1 MTAFDRFDRVFED
14 VLADLAQPS
23 YPDYID
29 DVLTRATTGS
39 QRPAWTFPERWL
51 PMSTL
56 ARPASLAPGLPWR
69 NVGLLA
75 MLALLAAALLAVAI
89 GTQRRLAPPYG
100 PAANGQILY
109 MVDGDIYSRAGID
122 SPPRLVVGGDELDVY
137 PLFAR
142 DGSKFA
148 FVRIDREETETE
160 PEISRVFVADSD
172 GSNARAVFGPTTL
185 IDVAWSPDS
194 SELAILEDVRGA
206 TRLSI
211 VTTAT
216 GSATVVPFEGQII
229 GRVLWRPPD
238 GRELVF
244 LAEVEGRRSIYVAA
258 EDGSSPRSLTGGRQI
273 PVTSN
278 MALTPDGKSLYYMN
292 MAGTFDIRVISID
305 TGDLRVFGGSLPPL
319 SPGPVHAGNVQ
330 VSADGSKVVFG
341 RYWDGENEEN
351 LINHQLW
358 MASTAGDGAD
368 GIAISAVIRSQG
380 GMDPFVVLLSPDGS
394 QVLVHHRGTT
404 DTWVTD
410 FPGGSQRT
418 VDWGSFD
425 DTDWQRMA
433 P

>member
-29 DVLTRATTGS
+29 DVLARATTGP

-51 PMSTL
+51 PMSTI

-69 NVGLLA
+69 NLGILA
-75 MLALLAAALLAVAI
+75 VLALLAAAILVVAI
-89 GTQRRLAPPYG
+89 GTQRRLAPPFG

-109 MVDGDIYSRAGID
+109 GADGDIYARVDVD
-122 SPPRLVVGGDELDVY
+122 SPASLVIGGDELDVY
-137 PLFAR
+137 PFFAR

-148 FVRIDREETETE
+148 FVRIEREETETE
-160 PEISRVFVADSD
+160 PEISRVFVADAD

-185 IDVAWSPDS
+185 VDVAWSPDS
-194 SELAILEDVRGA
+194 SELAILEEVSGA
-206 TRLSI
+206 TRVSI

-216 GSATVVPFEGQII
+216 GSAKVVPFDGQII
-229 GRVLWRPPD
+229 GRILWRPPD
-238 GRELVF
+238 GMELVF
-244 LAEVEGRRSIYVAA
+244 LGEAEGRRSIYVAA
-258 EDGSSPRSLTGGRQI
+258 DDGSSPRSLTGGRQI

-278 MALTPDGKSLYYMN
+278 VALTPDGKSLYYMN
-292 MAGTFDIRVISID
+292 MEGTFDIRVIDID
-305 TGDLRVFGGSLPPL
+305 TGELSVFGRSLPPL
-319 SPGPVHAGNVQ
+319 SPGAVHAGNVQ

-341 RYWDGENEEN
+341 RYWDGENEAN
-351 LINHQLW
+351 LINHQVW
-358 MASTAGDGAD
+358 MASIAGDGAD
-368 GIAISAVIRSQG
+368 GVAISDVIRSQG

-410 FPGGSQRT
+410 FPGGNQRT